1 MFTVLWTNLTIN
13 LSDRKLVAT
22 FCEAIFEQ
30 ITLVNVFGTSYEYQS
45 RAESWRDV
53 QPKTQEQFARM
64 IYKISI
70 YIYIELGC
78 IICSKTYQKYLRS
91 CSIRYI
97 PARNAWPLS
106 TPSGSHTAVEKI
118 AHHWQ
123 PHALRAKANHE
134 WWQQSDVSNFSDLTR
149 REGWRRATKKGK
161 SEEKSR
167 SDSLAK
173 LCMTFSLA
181 VAIPA
186 KHLLGSWQCL
196 LVVSIG
202 PTPQVPWSLSDS
214 FTKQL

>member
-1 MFTVLWTNLTIN
+1 MFTVLFP
-13 LSDRKLVAT
+13 SDHKSFGQKTSCDILWGHFWAYHT
-22 FCEAIFEQ
+22 CEC
-30 ITLVNVFGTSYEYQS
+30 LWYEYQS

-64 IYKISI
+64 IYKINI

-78 IICSKTYQKYLRS
+78 IICSKTYQKYLHS

-97 PARNAWPLS
+97 QARNAWPLS

-167 SDSLAK
+167 VR
-173 LCMTFSLA
+173 FSGQT
-181 VAIPA
+181 V
-186 KHLLGSWQCL
+186 HD
-196 LVVSIG
+196 V
-202 PTPQVPWSLSDS
+202 
-214 FTKQL
+214 